1 MSNSPS
7 GAARTS
13 VDPRFKVAAVVI
25 VLSAVYVLIQHTSL
39 APFSHTA
46 DDFVGGLAIG
56 LAIGIALA
64 WFGGRR

>member
-1 MSNSPS
+1 MPNSPS
-7 GAARTS
+7 DSPGTS
-13 VDPRFKVAAVVI
+13 VDPRLKVAGVVI
-25 VLSAVYVLIQHTSL
+25 VLAVLYTLVQRTSL

-56 LAIGIALA
+56 LAIGSALA

>member
-1 MSNSPS
+1 VPISPS
-7 GAARTS
+7 GSAGPS
-13 VDPRFKVAAVVI
+13 VDPRLRVAGVVI
-25 VLSAVYVLIQHTSL
+25 VLAAVYALIQHTSL

-56 LAIGIALA
+56 LAIGAALV